1 MIGQAATMAEA
12 LIDIEIEDE
21 GWLEALPDVRAVV
34 ERAITATLDYMQV
47 EEQADLVVL
56 LTDNAEMQALNKEYR
71 KKNAPTNVLSFP
83 SPNVMQGHLGDV
95 AMGLE
100 ICVKEALEQNKSL
113 KDHVTHLSV
122 HSALH
127 LLGYDHNEDEEAQ
140 EMEDLE
146 RVVLKGLGVS
156 DPYA

>member
-1 MIGQAATMAEA
+1 MVEA
-12 LIDIEIEDE
+12 LIDIEIEAE
-21 GWLEALPDVRAVV
+21 GWLEVLPDVRSVV
-34 ERAITATLDYMQV
+34 ERAVLATLEHMQV
-47 EEQADLVVL
+47 AEQADLVVL

-83 SPNVMQGHLGDV
+83 TPNLMQGHLGDV

-100 ICVKEALEQNKSL
+100 ICVKEAREQNKSL

-122 HSALH
+122 HATLH
-127 LLGYDHNEDEEAQ
+127 LLGYDHTEDKEAL

-146 RVVLKGLGVS
+146 RVILKGLSVA
-156 DPYA
+156 DPYV